1 MLTLVMLV
9 GLLLTLVSLLV
20 VGALAYVVHRRPVL
34 TQPVTV
40 ALAAAAILI
49 AAVSAIIAAGAR

>member
-1 MLTLVMLV
+1 MPTLVMLV
-9 GLLLTLVSLLV
+9 GLSLTLVSLLV
-20 VGALAYVVHRRPVL
+20 AGALAYVVHRRPVL

-40 ALAAAAILI
+40 ALASVAILI